1 MKEKK
6 SAGIDGI
13 SAKTWT
19 YGEIVIRKGLVD
31 IIRQTWKEEEIPEKW
46 KTSVIVPTYK
56 KGDQERTEN

>member
-1 MKEKK
+1 M
-6 SAGIDGI
+6 
-13 SAKTWT
+13 
-19 YGEIVIRKGLVD
+19 IRKGLVD